1 MSDGGVSV
9 FCQHINELFDR
20 FKNRPGL
27 RGTNKEYQMYLGVSE
42 GQLKGW
48 LQGKSEPNFET
59 LKRIARI
66 EGVSVGWLI
75 GEESPATDNSPAAQ
89 LYSRLSRA
97 DAQTVAQTEQFL
109 NYLEYQKQ
117 VSEGENKGTG
127 T

>member
-9 FCQHINELFDR
+9 FCQHINELFNH

-27 RGTNKEYQMYLGVSE
+27 RGTNKEYQMHLGVSE

-48 LQGKSEPNFET
+48 LQGKSEPNYDT

-75 GEESPATDNSPAAQ
+75 GEEKPAADNSPAAQ
-89 LYSRLSRA
+89 LASKISQA
-97 DAQTVAQTEQFL
+97 DAQTLAQLEQFY

-117 VSEGENKGTG
+117 VSAGENKGTG